1 MKNKRVI
8 TLITPAWYL
17 QYHDRR
23 GNIFCTGL
31 LFRNVCSCG
40 IHYYP
45 KESFMTRI
53 RSTILF
59 LLLFAVLPLAAR
71 PAAAEELKYKR
82 TIESYTMPDVTLV
95 NQDGK
100 RVKLKTLIDSNKP
113 VVVDFIYGTCTTIC
127 PVLSAGYVNL
137 QRKLGQ
143 NSGNVHLISI
153 SIDPE
158 NDTPKVMK
166 EYLKRYRAQPGWD
179 FLTGSRADID
189 KVMHAFDAYIPNKMY
204 HYPLNLI
211 HNPKDGKWVRIFGLT
226 STSEF
231 MNEYKKV
238 GGI

>member
-1 MKNKRVI
+1 MIRNRLT
-8 TLITPAWYL
+8 TLT
-17 QYHDRR
+17 
-23 GNIFCTGL
+23 
-31 LFRNVCSCG
+31 
-40 IHYYP
+40 
-45 KESFMTRI
+45 
-53 RSTILF
+53 
-59 LLLFAVLPLAAR
+59 LLLFAALLLIVTPSS
-71 PAAAEELKYKR
+71 AEVLKYKR
-82 TIESYTMPDVTLV
+82 TIENYTMPDVTLV
-95 NQDGK
+95 NQEGK
-100 RVKLKTLIDSNKP
+100 RVKFKNLINSDKP

-143 NSGNVHLISI
+143 NSGNVHLVSI

-179 FLTGSRADID
+179 FLTGSRSDID
-189 KVMHAFDAYIPNKMY
+189 KVMHAFDAYISNKMY
-204 HYPLNLI
+204 HYPLSLI
-211 HNPKDGKWVRIFGLT
+211 RDPKDGKWVRIFGLT

>member
-1 MKNKRVI
+1 MTCRHLTV
-8 TLITPAWYL
+8 LIV
-17 QYHDRR
+17 
-23 GNIFCTGL
+23 
-31 LFRNVCSCG
+31 LF
-40 IHYYP
+40 I
-45 KESFMTRI
+45 
-53 RSTILF
+53 
-59 LLLFAVLPLAAR
+59 AALPLAVQ
-71 PAAAEELKYKR
+71 PAFSEELKYKR
-82 TIESYTMPDVTLV
+82 TIENYTMPDVTLV

-100 RVKLKTLIDSNKP
+100 RVKFKDLVNSNKP

-137 QRKLGQ
+137 QRKLGEK
-143 NSGNVHLISI
+143 STNVHLISI

-179 FLTGSRADID
+179 FLTGSRTDID
-189 KVMHAFDAYIPNKMY
+189 KVMRAFDAYIPNKMY

-211 HNPKDGKWVRIFGLT
+211 RNPRDGKWVRIFGLT

-238 GGI
+238 YGL

>member
-1 MKNKRVI
+1 
-8 TLITPAWYL
+8 
-17 QYHDRR
+17 
-23 GNIFCTGL
+23 
-31 LFRNVCSCG
+31 
-40 IHYYP
+40 
-45 KESFMTRI
+45 
-53 RSTILF
+53 
-59 LLLFAVLPLAAR
+59 
-71 PAAAEELKYKR
+71 
-82 TIESYTMPDVTLV
+82 MPDVTLI

-100 RVKLKTLIDSNKP
+100 RVKFKNLINSDKP

-137 QRKLGQ
+137 QRKLGP
-143 NSGNVHLISI
+143 NSANVHLISI

-179 FLTGSRADID
+179 FFTGSRADID
-189 KVMHAFDAYIPNKMY
+189 KVMRAFDAYIPNKMY
-204 HYPLNLI
+204 HYPLTLI
-211 HNPKDGKWVRIFGLT
+211 RDPKDGKWVRVFGLT

>member
-1 MKNKRVI
+1 M
-8 TLITPAWYL
+8 
-17 QYHDRR
+17 
-23 GNIFCTGL
+23 
-31 LFRNVCSCG
+31 S
-40 IHYYP
+40 
-45 KESFMTRI
+45 RI
-53 RSTILF
+53 RLTTLP
-59 LLLFAVLPLAAR
+59 LLLFVSLLMVVTPSS
-71 PAAAEELKYKR
+71 AEELKYKR

-100 RVKLKTLIDSNKP
+100 RVKLKNLVNSDKP

-143 NSGNVHLISI
+143 NSTNVQLISI

-211 HNPKDGKWVRIFGLT
+211 RNPKDGKWVRIFGLT

-238 GGI
+238 GGL

>member
-1 MKNKRVI
+1 MSRNR
-8 TLITPAWYL
+8 LI
-17 QYHDRR
+17 
-23 GNIFCTGL
+23 
-31 LFRNVCSCG
+31 
-40 IHYYP
+40 
-45 KESFMTRI
+45 
-53 RSTILF
+53 ILF
-59 LLLFAVLPLAAR
+59 LLFIASLSIVSQTASAGEP
-71 PAAAEELKYKR
+71 KYKR
-82 TIESYTMPDVTLV
+82 TIESYIMPDVTLV
-95 NQDGK
+95 NQNGT
-100 RVKLKTLIDSNKP
+100 RVKFKNLVNNSNKP

-143 NSGNVHLISI
+143 NSTNVHLISI

-179 FLTGSRADID
+179 FFTGSRADID

-204 HYPLNLI
+204 HYPLTLI
-211 HNPKDGKWVRIFGLT
+211 RDPKNGKWVRVFGLT

-238 GGI
+238 SDVL

>member
-1 MKNKRVI
+1 MIRNRLLTVSL
-8 TLITPAWYL
+8 LIIAALP
-17 QYHDRR
+17 
-23 GNIFCTGL
+23 I
-31 LFRNVCSCG
+31 
-40 IHYYP
+40 
-45 KESFMTRI
+45 
-53 RSTILF
+53 
-59 LLLFAVLPLAAR
+59 AVPQSRAADV
-71 PAAAEELKYKR
+71 KYKR
-82 TIESYTMPDVTLV
+82 TIENYTMPDVTLV

-100 RVKLKTLIDSNKP
+100 RIKLRNLINSDKP

-143 NSGNVHLISI
+143 NSANVHLVSI

-179 FLTGSRADID
+179 FLTGSRGDID
-189 KVMHAFDAYIPNKMY
+189 KVMHAFNAYISNKMY
-204 HYPLNLI
+204 HYPLTLI
-211 HNPKDGKWVRIFGLT
+211 RDPKDGKWVRIFGLT

-238 GGI
+238 GGL

>member
-1 MKNKRVI
+1 MIRTRF
-8 TLITPAWYL
+8 TL
-17 QYHDRR
+17 
-23 GNIFCTGL
+23 F
-31 LFRNVCSCG
+31 V
-40 IHYYP
+40 
-45 KESFMTRI
+45 
-53 RSTILF
+53 
-59 LLLFAVLPLAAR
+59 LLLIAVMQLPAQ
-71 PAAAEELKYKR
+71 PACAEELKYKR
-82 TIESYTMPDVTLV
+82 TIENYSVPDVTLV

-100 RVKLKTLIDSNKP
+100 RVKLKNLINSDKP

-127 PVLSAGYVNL
+127 PVLSAGYANL

-143 NSGNVHLISI
+143 NSTNVQLVSI

-166 EYLKRYRAQPGWD
+166 EYLRRYQAKPGWD
-179 FLTGSRADID
+179 FFTGSRADID
-189 KVMHAFDAYIPNKMY
+189 KVMHAFDAYISNKMY

-211 HNPKDGKWVRIFGLT
+211 RDPKNGKWVRIFGLT

>member
-1 MKNKRVI
+1 MIRTRLMSVI
-8 TLITPAWYL
+8 FLIMATLPA
-17 QYHDRR
+17 
-23 GNIFCTGL
+23 L
-31 LFRNVCSCG
+31 L
-40 IHYYP
+40 
-45 KESFMTRI
+45 
-53 RSTILF
+53 
-59 LLLFAVLPLAAR
+59 R
-71 PAAAEELKYKR
+71 PAFAEEIKYKR

-100 RVKLKTLIDSNKP
+100 RIKLKNLLNSNKP

-127 PVLSAGYVNL
+127 PVLSAGYINL

-143 NSGNVHLISI
+143 NSTNVQLISI

-158 NDTPKVMK
+158 NDSPKVMK

-189 KVMHAFDAYIPNKMY
+189 KVMHAFDAYISNKMY

-211 HNPKDGKWVRIFGLT
+211 RDPKDGKWVRIFGLT

-238 GGI
+238 GGL

>member
-1 MKNKRVI
+1 MN
-8 TLITPAWYL
+8 
-17 QYHDRR
+17 H
-23 GNIFCTGL
+23 
-31 LFRNVCSCG
+31 
-40 IHYYP
+40 
-45 KESFMTRI
+45 I
-53 RSTILF
+53 RFTILLV
-59 LLLFAVLPLAAR
+59 LLALLTNVVP
-71 PAAAEELKYKR
+71 PVEAEELKYKR
-82 TIESYTMPDVTLV
+82 TIENYTMPDVTLI

-100 RVKLKTLIDSNKP
+100 RVKFKQLIESDKP

-137 QRKLGQ
+137 QRKLGP
-143 NSGNVHLISI
+143 NSNNVHLISI

-166 EYLKRYRAQPGWD
+166 EYLKRYRAMPGWD
-179 FLTGSRADID
+179 FFTGSRSDID

-204 HYPLNLI
+204 HYPLTLI
-211 HNPKDGKWVRIFGLT
+211 RNPKDGKWVRVFGLT

>member
-1 MKNKRVI
+1 MSCSRTTV
-8 TLITPAWYL
+8 LI
-17 QYHDRR
+17 
-23 GNIFCTGL
+23 
-31 LFRNVCSCG
+31 
-40 IHYYP
+40 
-45 KESFMTRI
+45 
-53 RSTILF
+53 
-59 LLLFAVLPLAAR
+59 LLLLAILPLSAMPVAAD
-71 PAAAEELKYKR
+71 EMKYKR
-82 TIESYTMPDVTLV
+82 TIENYTMPDVTLI

-100 RVKLKTLIDSNKP
+100 RVKFKSLINSDKP

-137 QRKLGQ
+137 QRKLGP
-143 NSGNVHLISI
+143 NSANVHLISI

-179 FLTGSRADID
+179 FFTGSRSDID
-189 KVMHAFDAYIPNKMY
+189 KVMRAFDAYIPNKMY
-204 HYPLNLI
+204 HYPLTLI
-211 HNPKDGKWVRIFGLT
+211 RDPKDGKWVRVFGLT

>member
-1 MKNKRVI
+1 
-8 TLITPAWYL
+8 
-17 QYHDRR
+17 
-23 GNIFCTGL
+23 
-31 LFRNVCSCG
+31 
-40 IHYYP
+40 
-45 KESFMTRI
+45 MTRI
-53 RSTILF
+53 RTVT
-59 LLLFAVLPLAAR
+59 LLLLLCAVLPLAVR
-71 PAAAEELKYKR
+71 PATAEELKYKR
-82 TIESYTMPDVTLV
+82 TIENYNIPDVTLV

-100 RVKLKTLIDSNKP
+100 RVKLRSLITSDKP

-137 QRKLGQ
+137 QRKLGK

-179 FLTGSRADID
+179 FLTGSRSNID
-189 KVMHAFDAYIPNKMY
+189 KVMHAFDAYISNKMY

-211 HNPKDGKWVRIFGLT
+211 RDPKDGKWVRIFGLT

-238 GGI
+238 GGL